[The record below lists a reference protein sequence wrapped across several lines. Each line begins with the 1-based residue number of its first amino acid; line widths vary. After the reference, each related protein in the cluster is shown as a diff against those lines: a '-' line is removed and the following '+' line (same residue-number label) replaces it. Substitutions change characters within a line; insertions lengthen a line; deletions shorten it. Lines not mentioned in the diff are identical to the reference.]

1 MLRSGTIAAVLCNH
15 GGPDVGRRDVAV
27 VPADSGVA
35 AIRGG
40 GHSEHAG
47 ISGAQMGVRAAHGV
61 YRRVRRVSLRARLP
75 GAAART
81 ARALR
86 RGALAAGAG
95 IDDALRRR
103 TASGFSPV
111 RYSRALLVFPDWR
124 R

>member
-1 MLRSGTIAAVLCNH
+1 MLRSGTVAAGLCSY

-27 VPADSGVA
+27 VPADGGVA

-40 GHSEHAG
+40 GHSEHAR
-47 ISGAQMGVRAAHGV
+47 ISSAQMGVRAAHGI

-103 TASGFSPV
+103 
-111 RYSRALLVFPDWR
+111 
-124 R
+124 